1 MTIHTKITVP
11 HQHTW
16 DDETKQRMAFLW
28 NSGKSAAQVAA
39 LFGISRNVVIGL
51 AHRNKIFKVKGRGS
65 PVGPRMARDRKPTA
79 PRAPRAAPR
88 EGAPKVKPH
97 NDHAGLKVNNTRK
110 ARMEA
115 VQREAA
121 AFLAGTSPLLQ
132 THVDDDA
139 RLATG
144 KELMELGRHEC
155 RWVLNNGGPF
165 LFCAEET
172 GGMVYCAH
180 HAQRAYRVR
189 DWR

>member
-1 MTIHTKITVP
+1 VTIHTKITVP

-65 PVGPRMARDRKPTA
+65 PAGPRMARERKI
-79 PRAPRAAPR
+79 RAPR

-97 NDHAGLKVNNTRK
+97 NNHVGLKAKNTRK

-115 VQREAA
+115 VQREASD
-121 AFLAGTSPLLQ
+121 FLAGTSPLLR
-132 THVDDDA
+132 THVDDEA
-139 RLATG
+139 RLTTG
-144 KELMELGRHEC
+144 KELLDLGRHEC

-172 GGMVYCAH
+172 GGTTYCAH
-180 HAQRAYRVR
+180 HAQRAYRAR
-189 DWR
+189 DW